1 MTRKPQ
7 VIVVSGTQSQ
17 VDNVSAFWLPQ
28 LVVPVIA
35 LNEDWFNRA
44 SPRILLAAQQL
55 CQQMA
60 SIPTLSRSHINAGL
74 LAGYLRYC
82 GICYLWCI
90 TGRKTTYGSIWR
102 TGFGVVTAVGV
113 ARSVTWH

>member
-60 SIPTLSRSHINAGL
+60 SIPTCRGVTLMLVYWLDILGTAVFAISGVL
-74 LAGYLRYC
+74 LAGKLRMDP
-82 GICYLWCI
+82 
-90 TGRKTTYGSIWR
+90 
-102 TGFGVVTAVGV
+102 FGVLVLGWLLP
-113 ARSVTWH
+113 SGWHDP